1 MSVTELSAPPAI
13 APADERSLSGWGR
26 SSWSRCAVRRP
37 RGAAEVVE
45 ALASS
50 ARSGRHVIARGAG
63 RSYGDAA
70 QCEGGDVIDM
80 TAMNRVL
87 SIDPQRMLVTA
98 EAGATVGQLMARL
111 SAHGLTLPVVPGTRH
126 VTLAGAIAS
135 DIHGKNHHCDGAF
148 ARHVTALTLCTS
160 GGEILE
166 LTPESDADL
175 FYGTLGG
182 MGLTGVVIEAT
193 VRAEPLSSPWVA
205 GDLDRTNGLVETLE
219 LLSGHE
225 RHRYSV
231 AWLDLLA
238 PGAKMGRAIVS
249 RADPLAPGDAPRPA
263 RGRRGVAGSYPG
275 ALSRPPLADVPRAF
289 PGALLRPSS
298 VRTFNALRWWAAPR
312 RERGRPLALA
322 PYFFPLDVLG
332 EWNRLYGASGLVQYQ
347 FVIPSGREGALE
359 RCFALIAER
368 NVPVYLAVFKRFGAA
383 FGGAL
388 SFPLEGWTLA
398 IDIPASAPGLGAAL
412 QELDEIVAGS
422 GGRVYL
428 TKDSRMRRDA
438 LEAMYPQL
446 DRFREQQAQID
457 PEGLLR
463 SDLAL
468 RLGLC
473 GAGE

>member
-13 APADERSLSGWGR
+13 APAAERSLSGWGR

-50 ARSGRHVIARGAG
+50 ARSGRHTIARGAG

-70 QCEGGDVIDM
+70 QSQGGDVLDM
-80 TAMNRVL
+80 TALNRVL
-87 SIDPQRMLVTA
+87 SIDPRRMLVTA
-98 EAGATVGQLMARL
+98 GAGATVGQLMARL
-111 SAHGLTLPVVPGTRH
+111 SAHGLPVPVVPGTRH
-126 VTLAGAIAS
+126 VTLGGAIAS

-148 ARHVTALTLCTS
+148 ARHVTALTLCTP

-182 MGLTGVVIEAT
+182 MSGGTAG
-193 VRAEPLSSPWVA
+193 AEPLSSPWVA

-231 AWLDLLA
+231 AWLDLLP

-249 RADPLAPGDAPRPA
+249 RAAPLAPGDAPRPA
-263 RGRRGVAGSYPG
+263 GGRRGVAGSYPG

-298 VRTFNALRWWAAPR
+298 VRT
-312 RERGRPLALA
+312 
-322 PYFFPLDVLG
+322 
-332 EWNRLYGASGLVQYQ
+332 
-347 FVIPSGREGALE
+347 
-359 RCFALIAER
+359 
-368 NVPVYLAVFKRFGAA
+368 
-383 FGGAL
+383 
-388 SFPLEGWTLA
+388 
-398 IDIPASAPGLGAAL
+398 
-412 QELDEIVAGS
+412 
-422 GGRVYL
+422 
-428 TKDSRMRRDA
+428 
-438 LEAMYPQL
+438 
-446 DRFREQQAQID
+446 
-457 PEGLLR
+457 
-463 SDLAL
+463 
-468 RLGLC
+468 
-473 GAGE
+473 